1 MSAPR
6 HGESSFADGVRAG
19 IPFGVAGGLLALSFG
34 VVAKDAGLSPLAAIV
49 MSAIVFA
56 GSAQFASVAILA
68 QGGGVGA
75 AVAAAALMNSRFL
88 PMGVALAPSLP
99 GGAASRAAQGQPVV
113 DASWALAA
121 REDGSFDRM
130 LLFGSS
136 LSQYV
141 AWVTGTAVGAIWGD
155 ALGDPKAL
163 GLDAV
168 YPAFFVALLLVEL
181 RNRRAVG
188 AAALGSLI
196 ALALVPVAPAGVP
209 VLAASLAALIGMI
222 RRPLRAA
229 SRGGRGGV
237 STSVILIGGAA
248 LVTAAIKA
256 AGPVALGGRELPA
269 AFTGVIALMAPALL
283 AALVVTSALA
293 DGDEWAIGADTAG
306 VAAGGLVVW
315 RSGSIIA
322 CVLVAAGVTAGL
334 RALGA

>member
-6 HGESSFADGVRAG
+6 HEEEASFADGVRAG

-34 VVAKDAGLSPLAAIV
+34 VVAKDAGLSAVAAIV

-209 VLAASLAALIGMI
+209 VLVASLAALIGLI
-222 RRPLRAA
+222 RRPPAPPRAE
-229 SRGGRGGV
+229 
-237 STSVILIGGAA
+237 AA
-248 LVTAAIKA
+248 A
-256 AGPVALGGRELPA
+256 R
-269 AFTGVIALMAPALL
+269 
-283 AALVVTSALA
+283 
-293 DGDEWAIGADTAG
+293 
-306 VAAGGLVVW
+306 
-315 RSGSIIA
+315 
-322 CVLVAAGVTAGL
+322 
-334 RALGA
+334 